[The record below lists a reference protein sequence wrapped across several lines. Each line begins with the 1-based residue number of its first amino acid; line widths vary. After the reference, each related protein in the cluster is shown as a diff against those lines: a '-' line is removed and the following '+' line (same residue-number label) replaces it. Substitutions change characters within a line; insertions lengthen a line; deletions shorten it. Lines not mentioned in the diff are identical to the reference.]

1 MNQAERA
8 ELLEQIEKWNDADE
22 FSRCIEAIEAIPEQ
36 ERDYLLYKFNHFQ
49 ACRYG
54 LEGTLTDVHTGDH
67 HLLSD
72 DTLRLLENV
81 ASSADKVG
89 AASAINALR
98 LQVKNGLNEA
108 RQMRE
113 FVTDGG
119 SLIGLVKK
127 HCEIWAGQ

>member
-1 MNQAERA
+1 M
-8 ELLEQIEKWNDADE
+8 
-22 FSRCIEAIEAIPEQ
+22 
-36 ERDYLLYKFNHFQ
+36 
-49 ACRYG
+49 
-54 LEGTLTDVHTGDH
+54 TDVHTGDH

-81 ASSADKVG
+81 ASSADNVG

>member
-1 MNQAERA
+1 MNQAEKA

-22 FSRCIEAIEAIPEQ
+22 FARCIEAIEAIPEQ
-36 ERDYLLYKFNHFQ
+36 ERDYLLYKFNRFQ

-81 ASSADKVG
+81 ASSADNVG